1 MDHTDFE
8 KSISHQ
14 LVDSVEYVS
23 GSVVTRSVL
32 KQNTGTVTLSSFDA
46 GEVQPT
52 QYFPFDHL
60 ILILDGEAFLCMN
73 EEFSTLEKGQAI
85 IIPAHVKHWI
95 KANKR
100 FKMLSTV
107 IKSGYEDVSI

>member
-8 KSISHQ
+8 KSIPHI

-23 GSVVTRSVL
+23 GSVVTRSIL
-32 KQNTGTVTLSSFDA
+32 KQNTGTVTISSFDT
-46 GEVQPT
+46 GEIQTT
-52 QYFPFDHL
+52 QYLPFEHM
-60 ILILDGEAFLCMN
+60 IQILDGEASLCLEDEFLN
-73 EEFSTLEKGQAI
+73 LETGQAI
-85 IIPAHVKHWI
+85 IIPAHAKHWI

-100 FKMLSTV
+100 FKMLSTI